1 MSGFFYV
8 QTVRLNTS
16 LLVMKTY
23 IILASVIIAAFGAIQ
38 YYTMSSTNNTERQ
51 PYKTVEKD
59 GKFEIRFYP
68 SSTIASVTKKGD
80 YESMS
85 SAGFRDLAGY
95 IFGGNSTGQKIAMTS
110 PVIMEEETSETK
122 MSFVMPSEYKKEDL
136 PLPNNSS
143 VTFSQ
148 TEPVYMATISYGGFS
163 SAEKVAEHKEELV
176 KWLSGKGIQH
186 KIQHIIMSYNPPY
199 QLVGR
204 TNEVAFE
211 LIGYE
216 N

>member
-1 MSGFFYV
+1 MSGFFDV
-8 QTVRLNTS
+8 QTVRLKVS
-16 LLVMKTY
+16 LFSMKTF
-23 IILASVIIAAFGAIQ
+23 IIITSVIIVAFGAIQ

-51 PYKTVEKD
+51 PYKSVEKE

-68 SSTIASVTKKGD
+68 SSTIASVTKQGD

-95 IFGGNSTGQKIAMTS
+95 IFGGNATGQKIAMTS
-110 PVIMEEETSETK
+110 PVIMEEESSETK

-148 TEPVYMATISYGGFS
+148 TEPVYMATIAYGGFS
-163 SAEKVAEHKEELV
+163 SAEKVLKHKAELEN
-176 KWLSGKGIQH
+176 WLSKKGINY
-186 KIQHIIMSYNPPY
+186 KNKHIIMSYNPPY

-211 LIGYE
+211 LIAYE

>member
-1 MSGFFYV
+1 MSGFFWFE
-8 QTVRLNTS
+8 TVSRLIRFIS
-16 LLVMKTY
+16 MKTF
-23 IILASVIIAAFGAIQ
+23 IILASVVIAVLGAIQ

-51 PYKTVEKD
+51 AYKTVEKD
-59 GKFEIRFYP
+59 GKFEVRFYP
-68 SSTIASVTKKGD
+68 SATIASVTKKGD

-95 IFGGNSTGQKIAMTS
+95 IFGGNATGQKIAMTS
-110 PVIMEEETSETK
+110 PVIMEEEASDTK
-122 MSFVMPSEYKKEDL
+122 MSFVMPSEYKREDL

-148 TEPVYMATISYGGFS
+148 TTPVYMATISYGGFS
-163 SAEKVAEHKEELV
+163 SAEKVAKHKGELV
-176 KWLSGKGIQH
+176 NWLSGKGIQH
-186 KIQHIIMSYNPPY
+186 KNQHIIMSYNPPY